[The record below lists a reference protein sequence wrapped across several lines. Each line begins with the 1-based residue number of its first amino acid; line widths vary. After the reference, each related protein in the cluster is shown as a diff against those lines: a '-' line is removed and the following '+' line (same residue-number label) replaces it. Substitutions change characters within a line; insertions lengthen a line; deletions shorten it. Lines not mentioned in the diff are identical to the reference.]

1 MQNQYKI
8 AKEQVQ
14 DDREIEQLLAI
25 NVKLYKCK
33 MTEIK
38 DRILIG
44 HNEENIPMSMLASWS
59 KLTY

>member
-1 MQNQYKI
+1 MQNQIKI

-14 DDREIEQLLAI
+14 NDREIEQFFSI

-38 DRILIG
+38 DRIFIG
-44 HNEENIPMSMLASWS
+44 HNVENIPMSMLARWS